1 MARHKWT
8 DRLPEEAVIEDTY
21 IEDLA
26 EEMRQ
31 RLTLAGTTIADAG
44 TLIAWEYEGGGWHSV
59 VLHWP
64 GLTASGVPPCRAS
77 TSSARRSFSTLW
89 QTPPWRASTCTAHGA
104 PTSSASAN
112 VRGTTYGAPLLV
124 LT

>member
-1 MARHKWT
+1 MARHKWA

-44 TLIAWEYEGGGWHSV
+44 THTIG
-59 VLHWP
+59 
-64 GLTASGVPPCRAS
+64 RA
-77 TSSARRSFSTLW
+77 
-89 QTPPWRASTCTAHGA
+89 
-104 PTSSASAN
+104 
-112 VRGTTYGAPLLV
+112 
-124 LT
+124 

>member
-1 MARHKWT
+1 M
-8 DRLPEEAVIEDTY
+8 IEDTY
-21 IEDLA
+21 TEDLA

-44 TLIAWEYEGGGWHSV
+44 TLIAWEYEGGGWHSA
-59 VLHWP
+59 VLTDP
-64 GLTASGVPPCRAS
+64 LCRAS
-77 TSSARRSFSTLW
+77 MISARRSFSIPW
-89 QTPPWRASTCTAHGA
+89 RTPPWRASTCTAHGA

-112 VRGTTYGAPLLV
+112 VRGTTSGAPLLG